1 MAQVTLT
8 NLISKLSPELK
19 QALEI
24 SAGAAMNQGVPAI
37 EIEHWLLQLISQKD
51 DGLTQLWRSQNIDV
65 EKVVNELTTKV
76 GRLPKGNEGQ
86 PTLSPQ
92 LTELIK
98 DAWMIASVNFGQ
110 GQIISL
116 HLIQSLLQQ
125 NVMGMSTLTLASL
138 SEVSSQA
145 LQGLITKT
153 KVSKEAGSVPGQAS
167 SDSGDAL
174 SKYTIN
180 LTQQALDGKI
190 DPISGRNSEV
200 RKAIDILCRKRQN
213 NPIFVGEPG
222 VGKTAVVE
230 GLALR
235 IAAGD
240 VPSAIQGVQLHSL
253 DLGLLQA
260 GASVKGEFENRLKD
274 VINEVK
280 NSETPIIVFIDEA
293 HTLIGAGGAAGQND
307 AANLLK
313 PALARGEFKTLAA
326 TTWAEYKKYF
336 EKDPALTRR
345 FQLVTVEEPSAED
358 AIQMLR
364 GVADSLQSHH
374 GAFITESAI
383 EASVNLS
390 VRYLPSRQLPDKAIS
405 LLDTAS
411 ARIALTQGAKPEL
424 IESLEQRIRYKKNE
438 LVARQK
444 EQDLFGGDSKE
455 IASLLTSINA
465 DEAQLTSLNSQW
477 LKEVDLV
484 DQIKALQTQIGHW
497 GKYVN
502 DETSNVQSSDDEL
515 SDTQTDIS
523 AEDGNSNDLA
533 TLQHDLS
540 ALRENLS
547 TLQGETPLVQALVDA
562 NTIAEIIGSW
572 TGIPVGTMLSD
583 EIEKLLSLESQL
595 DQRVI
600 GQNVAKQE
608 LAKSIRISRA
618 GLTDN
623 RKPIGVFL
631 MCGPSG
637 VGKTETAMALAEQL
651 YGGTNDLTV
660 INMTEFKEE
669 HKISMLLGSP
679 AGYVGFGEGGVLTE
693 AIRRNPY
700 SVLLL
705 DEMEKAHP
713 GVHDLFYQI
722 FDKGSIKD
730 SEGRTVDFKN
740 TIIIMTSNAADQAI
754 CDACDDSEETLDNAV
769 LLETIRPEL
778 QRFFKPAFL
787 GRTTIVPYYPLSDNE
802 LAKITEIALNRIKKK
817 LAEQYQA
824 TFHWDESFVDYVINK
839 NSDPTTGGRAVEQ
852 IINRSLMP
860 KLAEEC
866 ILRLSRSETINHV
879 EVTGISGSNFELS
892 IS

>member
-1 MAQVTLT
+1 MTQVTLT
-8 NLISKLSPELK
+8 NLVAKLSPELK
-19 QALEI
+19 RALEA
-24 SAGAAMNQGVPAI
+24 SAGAAMNQGVAAI
-37 EIEHWLLQLISQKD
+37 EPEHWLLTLLNQQDMHLKTLIESQKINQD
-51 DGLTQLWRSQNIDV
+51 QLAS
-65 EKVVNELTTKV
+65 ELAN
-76 GRLPKGNEGQ
+76 RIESLPKVQDSQ
-86 PTLSPQ
+86 PTLSHA
-92 LTELIK
+92 LTELLK
-98 DAWMIASVNFGQ
+98 DAWMIASVNYGH
-110 GQIISL
+110 GEIISL
-116 HLIQSLLQQ
+116 HLVQALLQQ
-125 NVMGMSTLTLASL
+125 NVMG
-138 SEVSSQA
+138 VSSNNLESLQNVSTES
-145 LQGLITKT
+145 LQGLINKT
-153 KVSKEAGSVPGQAS
+153 PVKRATQKSTGEAS
-167 SDSGDAL
+167 SAANTASANDAL

-180 LTQQALDGKI
+180 LTQQAIEGNI

-235 IAAGD
+235 IAAD
-240 VPSAIQGVQLHSL
+240 EVPSALQGVQLHSL

-280 NSETPIIVFIDEA
+280 NSDVPIIVFIDEA

-313 PALARGEFKTLAA
+313 PALARGEFKTIAA

-345 FQLVTVEEPSAED
+345 FQVVTVEEPNAED
-358 AIQMLR
+358 AKQMLR
-364 GVADSLQSHH
+364 GIAASLQKHH

-383 EASVNLS
+383 DAAVNLS
-390 VRYLPSRQLPDKAIS
+390 IRYLPSRQLPDKAIS

-411 ARIALTQGAKPEL
+411 ARIALTQGAKPEV
-424 IESLEQRIRYKKNE
+424 IEALEQTIRYQQNE
-438 LVARQK
+438 QSALEK
-444 EQDLFGGDSKE
+444 EFDLFGTGAEE
-455 IASLLTSINA
+455 IAELKQEIATNQSQLAAYQTRWEQEITLVDEIKVLQQSITESEA
-465 DEAQLTSLNSQW
+465 PDEAQQNQLNA
-477 LKEVDLV
+477 LF
-484 DQIKALQTQIGHW
+484 DQ
-497 GKYVN
+497 
-502 DETSNVQSSDDEL
+502 
-515 SDTQTDIS
+515 
-523 AEDGNSNDLA
+523 
-533 TLQHDLS
+533 
-540 ALRENLS
+540 LRE
-547 TLQGETPLVQALVDA
+547 LQGEEPLVNAMVDDA
-562 NTIAEIIGSW
+562 TIAQVISGW
-572 TGIPVGTMLSD
+572 TGIPVGNMMSD
-583 EIEKLLSLESQL
+583 EIARLLSLESEL
-595 DQRVI
+595 DKRVI

-608 LAKSIRISRA
+608 LAKAIRISRA

-651 YGGTNDLTV
+651 YGGSNDLTV

-722 FDKGSIKD
+722 FDKGHIKD

-740 TIIIMTSNAADQAI
+740 TLIIMTSNAADQAI
-754 CDACDDSEETLDNAV
+754 CDVCDENAERISNDE
-769 LLETIRPEL
+769 LLEAIRPDL
-778 QRFFKPAFL
+778 QRYFKPAFL
-787 GRTTIVPYYPLSDNE
+787 GRTTIVPYYPLNDDE
-802 LAKITEIALNRIKKK
+802 LAKITEIALNRIRKKTGRTVSSE
-817 LAEQYQA
+817 L
-824 TFHWDESFVDYVINK
+824 YVGCRFCGFGCQQK
-839 NSDPTTGGRAVEQ
+839 HRPYDRW
-852 IINRSLMP
+852 
-860 KLAEEC
+860 
-866 ILRLSRSETINHV
+866 SR
-879 EVTGISGSNFELS
+879 G
-892 IS
+892 

>member
-1 MAQVTLT
+1 MTQVTLT
-8 NLISKLSPELK
+8 NLVAKLSPELK
-19 QALEI
+19 QALEV
-24 SAGAAMNQGVPAI
+24 SAGAAMNQNVPSI
-37 EIEHWLLQLISQKD
+37 ETEHWLLQLLSQQDKH
-51 DGLTQLWRSQNIDV
+51 LNSLIQSQNLSQDNL
-65 EKVVNELTTKV
+65 VNELSSKIA
-76 GRLPKGNEGQ
+76 RFPKGNEGQ
-86 PTLSPQ
+86 PTLSQ
-92 LTELIK
+92 ALTEIVK
-98 DAWMIASVNFGQ
+98 DAWMIASVNYGH
-110 GQIISL
+110 GEVISL
-116 HLIQSLLQQ
+116 HLIQAMLQQ
-125 NVMGMSTLTLASL
+125 NVLGMNTLQLESL
-138 SEVSSQA
+138 QSVSLES
-145 LQGLITKT
+145 LQGLINKT
-153 KVSKEAGSVPGQAS
+153 AVARAKTGVAAADGTGGAPVGN
-167 SDSGDAL
+167 DAL
-174 SKYTIN
+174 SKYTTN
-180 LTQQALDGKI
+180 LTQQALDGNI

-213 NPIFVGEPG
+213 NPIMVGEPG

-235 IAAGD
+235 IAANE
-240 VPSAIQGVQLHSL
+240 VPGALQGVQIHSL

-280 NSETPIIVFIDEA
+280 NSEKPIIVFIDEA

-313 PALARGEFKTLAA
+313 PALARGEFKTIAA

-345 FQLVTVEEPSAED
+345 FQVVSIEEPNAED
-358 AIQMLR
+358 AKQMLR
-364 GVADSLQSHH
+364 GIAASLQKHH
-374 GAFITESAI
+374 GAFIAESAI
-383 EASVNLS
+383 DAAVHLS
-390 VRYLPSRQLPDKAIS
+390 IRYLPSRQLPDKAIS

-411 ARIALTQGAKPEL
+411 ARIALTQGAKPEV
-424 IESLEQRIRYKKNE
+424 IEALEQTIRYQQNE
-438 LVARQK
+438 KSALEK
-444 EQDLFGGDSKE
+444 ENALFGIAEDE
-455 IASLLTSINA
+455 IAELTTEIAEN
-465 DEAQLTSLNSQW
+465 EKKLTDYQARW
-477 LKEVDLV
+477 KQEVDLV
-484 DQIKALQTQIGHW
+484 DEIK
-497 GKYVN
+497 
-502 DETSNVQSSDDEL
+502 
-515 SDTQTDIS
+515 
-523 AEDGNSNDLA
+523 
-533 TLQHDLS
+533 TLQQEISDEQAEESVDKAKQDKLNE
-540 ALRENLS
+540 LIDQLGE
-547 TLQGETPLVQALVDA
+547 LQGEEPLVNAMVDD
-562 NTIAEIIGSW
+562 NTIAQVIANW
-572 TGIPVGTMLSD
+572 TGIPVGNMMSD
-583 EIEKLLSLESQL
+583 EIARLLSLEEEL
-595 DQRVI
+595 DKRVI

-608 LAKSIRISRA
+608 LAKAIRISRA
-618 GLTDN
+618 GLTDS

-651 YGGTNDLTV
+651 YGGSNDLTV

-722 FDKGSIKD
+722 FDKGHIKD

-754 CDACDDSEETLDNAV
+754 CDVCADNSERLSNEE
-769 LLETIRPEL
+769 LLEAIRPDL
-778 QRFFKPAFL
+778 QHYFKPAFL
-787 GRTTIVPYYPLSDNE
+787 GRTTIVPYYPLNDGE
-802 LAKITEIALNRIKKK
+802 LAKITEISLNRIKKK

-824 TFHWDESFVDYVINK
+824 SFTWDEGFVDYVVGK
-839 NSDPTTGGRAVEQ
+839 NTDPTTGGRAVEQ

-866 ILRLSRSETINHV
+866 ISRLSLQQPITQVSVTAANSE
-879 EVTGISGSNFELS
+879 EGFELT
-892 IS
+892 IQ

>member
-1 MAQVTLT
+1 MTQVTLT
-8 NLISKLSPELK
+8 NLVGKLSTELK
-19 QALEI
+19 QALEV

-37 EIEHWLLQLISQKD
+37 EVEHWLLQLI
-51 DGLTQLWRSQNIDV
+51 TQNDAQLQQLMNSQNLPQEQLIA
-65 EKVVNELTTKV
+65 ELTDKIT
-76 GRLPKGNEGQ
+76 RLPKGSEGQ
-86 PTLSPQ
+86 PTLSHE

-98 DAWMIASVNFGQ
+98 DAWMLASVNYGHAQ
-110 GQIISL
+110 VISL
-116 HLIQSLLQQ
+116 HLIQALLQQ
-125 NVMGMSTLTLASL
+125 NVMGISSLQLKTLESL
-138 SEVSSQA
+138 SLES
-145 LQGLITKT
+145 LQGLINKT
-153 KVSKEAGSVPGQAS
+153 PVARSQQSSVSGSVDATPAGN
-167 SDSGDAL
+167 DAL

-190 DPISGRNSEV
+190 DPISGRNAEV

-213 NPIFVGEPG
+213 NPILVGEPG

-235 IAAGD
+235 IAVD
-240 VPSAIQGVQLHSL
+240 EVPAALQGVQIHSL

-280 NSETPIIVFIDEA
+280 NSEQPIVVFIDEA

-345 FQLVTVEEPSAED
+345 FQVVTIEEPNAED
-358 AIQMLR
+358 AMQMLR
-364 GVADSLQSHH
+364 GIAASLQKHH
-374 GAFITESAI
+374 GAFIAESAI
-383 EASVNLS
+383 DAAVNLS
-390 VRYLPSRQLPDKAIS
+390 IRYLPSRQLPDKAIS

-411 ARIALTQGAKPEL
+411 ARIALTQGSKPEV
-424 IESLEQRIRYKKNE
+424 IETLEQTIRYQKNE
-438 LVARQK
+438 KAALEK
-444 EQDLFGGDSKE
+444 ENALFGISEQE
-455 IASLLTSINA
+455 IQILQQEI
-465 DEAQLTSLNSQW
+465 EANEAKLCDYQVRW
-477 LKEVDLV
+477 KKEVDLV
-484 DQIKALQTQIGHW
+484 EAIKLLQQEITEQQEANEVDEGKQQALNIAMQ
-497 GKYVN
+497 
-502 DETSNVQSSDDEL
+502 EL
-515 SDTQTDIS
+515 SDV
-523 AEDGNSNDLA
+523 
-533 TLQHDLS
+533 
-540 ALRENLS
+540 
-547 TLQGETPLVQALVDA
+547 QGEEPLVNAMVDD
-562 NTIAEIIGSW
+562 NTIAQIIANW
-572 TGIPVGTMLSD
+572 TGIPVGNMMSD
-583 EIEKLLSLESQL
+583 EIAKLLTLEQVL
-595 DQRVI
+595 DNRVI

-608 LAKSIRISRA
+608 LAKAIRISRA

-651 YGGTNDLTV
+651 YGGSNDLTV

-722 FDKGSIKD
+722 FDKGHIKD

-754 CDACDDSEETLDNAV
+754 CDACDATQERIDNDE

-778 QRFFKPAFL
+778 QHYFKPAFL
-787 GRTTIVPYYPLSDNE
+787 GRTTIIPYYPLNDDE

-824 TFHWDESFVDYVINK
+824 TFSWDENFVQYVVAK
-839 NSDPTTGGRAVEQ
+839 NTDPTTGGRAVEQ

-866 ILRLSRSETINHV
+866 IGRLSRKEPISQV
-879 EVTGISGSNFELS
+879 SVTSPSSHQGFELK
-892 IS
+892 IN

>member
-1 MAQVTLT
+1 MTQVTLT
-8 NLISKLSPELK
+8 NLVAKLSPELK
-19 QALEI
+19 RALEA
-24 SAGAAMNQGVPAI
+24 SAGAAMNQGVAAI
-37 EIEHWLLQLISQKD
+37 EPEHWLLTLLNQQDTHLKTLIESQKINQD
-51 DGLTQLWRSQNIDV
+51 QLAS
-65 EKVVNELTTKV
+65 ELAN
-76 GRLPKGNEGQ
+76 RIEHLPKVQ
-86 PTLSPQ
+86 DSQSTLSHA
-92 LTELIK
+92 LTELLK
-98 DAWMIASVNFGQ
+98 DAWMIASVNYGH
-110 GQIISL
+110 GEIISL
-116 HLIQSLLQQ
+116 HLVQALLQQ
-125 NVMGMSTLTLASL
+125 NIMGVSGNNLESLQNVSTES
-138 SEVSSQA
+138 
-145 LQGLITKT
+145 LQGLINKT
-153 KVSKEAGSVPGQAS
+153 PVKRATQQSTGEAS
-167 SDSGDAL
+167 SAANTASANDAL

-180 LTQQALDGKI
+180 LTQQAIEGNI

-235 IAAGD
+235 IAAD
-240 VPSAIQGVQLHSL
+240 EVPSALQGVQLHSL

-280 NSETPIIVFIDEA
+280 NSDVPIIVFIDEA

-313 PALARGEFKTLAA
+313 PALARGEFKTIAA

-345 FQLVTVEEPSAED
+345 FQVVTVEEPNAED
-358 AIQMLR
+358 AKQMLR
-364 GVADSLQSHH
+364 GIAASLQKHH

-383 EASVNLS
+383 DAAVNLS
-390 VRYLPSRQLPDKAIS
+390 IRYLPSRQLPDKAIS

-411 ARIALTQGAKPEL
+411 ARIALTQGAKPEV
-424 IESLEQRIRYKKNE
+424 IEALEQTIRYQQNE
-438 LVARQK
+438 QSALEK
-444 EQDLFGGDSKE
+444 EFDLFGTGAEE
-455 IASLLTSINA
+455 IAELKQEITTNQSQLA
-465 DEAQLTSLNSQW
+465 DYQTRWEQEIT
-477 LKEVDLV
+477 LV
-484 DQIKALQTQIGHW
+484 DEIKALQQSITESETP
-497 GKYVN
+497 
-502 DETSNVQSSDDEL
+502 DEAQQSQL
-515 SDTQTDIS
+515 
-523 AEDGNSNDLA
+523 N
-533 TLQHDLS
+533 
-540 ALRENLS
+540 ALLDQLHE
-547 TLQGETPLVQALVDA
+547 LQGEEPLVNAMVDDA
-562 NTIAEIIGSW
+562 TIAQVISGW
-572 TGIPVGTMLSD
+572 TGIPVGNMMSD
-583 EIEKLLSLESQL
+583 EIARLLSLESEL
-595 DQRVI
+595 DKRVI

-608 LAKSIRISRA
+608 LAKAIRISRA

-651 YGGTNDLTV
+651 YGGSNDLTV

-722 FDKGSIKD
+722 FDKGHIKD

-740 TIIIMTSNAADQAI
+740 TLIIMTSNAADQAI
-754 CDACDDSEETLDNAV
+754 CDVCDENAERISNDE
-769 LLETIRPEL
+769 LLEAIRPDL
-778 QRFFKPAFL
+778 QRYFKPAFL
-787 GRTTIVPYYPLSDNE
+787 GRTTIVPYYPLNDDE
-802 LAKITEIALNRIKKK
+802 LAKITEIALNRIRKK

-824 TFHWDESFVDYVINK
+824 SFTWDAGFVDLVVSK
-839 NSDPTTGGRAVEQ
+839 NTDPTTGGRAVEQ

-866 ILRLSRSETINHV
+866 IARLSAQQPISQ
-879 EVTGISGSNFELS
+879 VTVTAASTPKGFELD
-892 IS
+892 IQ

>member
-1 MAQVTLT
+1 MTQVTLT
-8 NLISKLSPELK
+8 NLVAKLSPELK
-19 QALEI
+19 QALEV
-24 SAGAAMNQGVPAI
+24 SAGAAMNQNVPSI
-37 EIEHWLLQLISQKD
+37 ETEHWLLQLLSQQDKH
-51 DGLTQLWRSQNIDV
+51 LNSLIQSQNLSQDNL
-65 EKVVNELTTKV
+65 VNELSSKIA
-76 GRLPKGNEGQ
+76 RFPKGNEGQ
-86 PTLSPQ
+86 PTLSQ
-92 LTELIK
+92 ALTEIVK
-98 DAWMIASVNFGQ
+98 DAWMIASVNYGH
-110 GQIISL
+110 GEVISL
-116 HLIQSLLQQ
+116 HLIQAMLQQ
-125 NVMGMSTLTLASL
+125 NVLGMNTLQLESL
-138 SEVSSQA
+138 QSVSLES
-145 LQGLITKT
+145 LQGLINKT
-153 KVSKEAGSVPGQAS
+153 AVARAKTGAAAVDGTGGAPVGN
-167 SDSGDAL
+167 DAL
-174 SKYTIN
+174 SKYTTN
-180 LTQQALDGKI
+180 LTQQALDGNI

-213 NPIFVGEPG
+213 NPIMVGEPG

-235 IAAGD
+235 IAANE
-240 VPSAIQGVQLHSL
+240 VPGALQGVQIHSL

-280 NSETPIIVFIDEA
+280 NSEKPIIVFIDEA

-313 PALARGEFKTLAA
+313 PALARGEFKTIAA

-345 FQLVTVEEPSAED
+345 FQVVSIEEPNAED
-358 AIQMLR
+358 AKQMLR
-364 GVADSLQSHH
+364 GIAASLQKHH
-374 GAFITESAI
+374 GAFIAESAI
-383 EASVNLS
+383 DAAVHLS
-390 VRYLPSRQLPDKAIS
+390 IRYLPSRQLPDKAIS

-411 ARIALTQGAKPEL
+411 ARIALTQGAKPEV
-424 IESLEQRIRYKKNE
+424 IEALEQTIRYQQNEKSALEKENALFGIAEDEIAELTTEIAENEKKLTDYQARWKQEVNLVDEIKTLQQEISDEQAEESVDKAKQDKLNE
-438 LVARQK
+438 LI
-444 EQDLFGGDSKE
+444 D
-455 IASLLTSINA
+455 
-465 DEAQLTSLNSQW
+465 QLG
-477 LKEVDLV
+477 E
-484 DQIKALQTQIGHW
+484 
-497 GKYVN
+497 
-502 DETSNVQSSDDEL
+502 
-515 SDTQTDIS
+515 
-523 AEDGNSNDLA
+523 
-533 TLQHDLS
+533 
-540 ALRENLS
+540 
-547 TLQGETPLVQALVDA
+547 LQGEEPLVNAMVDD
-562 NTIAEIIGSW
+562 NTIAQVIANW
-572 TGIPVGTMLSD
+572 TGIPVGNMMSD
-583 EIEKLLSLESQL
+583 EIARLLSLEEEL
-595 DQRVI
+595 DKRVI

-608 LAKSIRISRA
+608 LAKAIRISRA
-618 GLTDN
+618 GLTDS

-651 YGGTNDLTV
+651 YGGSNDLTV

-722 FDKGSIKD
+722 FDKGHIKD

-754 CDACDDSEETLDNAV
+754 CDVCADNSERLSNEE
-769 LLETIRPEL
+769 LLEAIRPDL
-778 QRFFKPAFL
+778 QHYFKPAFL
-787 GRTTIVPYYPLSDNE
+787 GRTTIVPYYPLNDEE
-802 LAKITEIALNRIKKK
+802 LAKITEISLNRIKKK

-824 TFHWDESFVDYVINK
+824 SFTWDEGFVDYVVGK
-839 NSDPTTGGRAVEQ
+839 NTDPTTGGRAVEQ

-866 ILRLSRSETINHV
+866 ISRLSLQQPITQVSVTAANSE
-879 EVTGISGSNFELS
+879 EGFELT
-892 IS
+892 IQ

>member
-1 MAQVTLT
+1 MTQVTLT
-8 NLISKLSPELK
+8 NLVAKLSPELK
-19 QALEI
+19 RALEA
-24 SAGAAMNQGVPAI
+24 SAGAAMNQGVAAI
-37 EIEHWLLQLISQKD
+37 EPEHWLLTLLNQQDTHLKTLIESQKINQD
-51 DGLTQLWRSQNIDV
+51 QLAS
-65 EKVVNELTTKV
+65 ELANRIE
-76 GRLPKGNEGQ
+76 RLPKAQDSQ
-86 PTLSPQ
+86 PTLSHA
-92 LTELIK
+92 LTELLK
-98 DAWMIASVNFGQ
+98 DAWMIASVNYGH
-110 GQIISL
+110 GEIISL
-116 HLIQSLLQQ
+116 HLVQALLQQ
-125 NVMGMSTLTLASL
+125 NVMG
-138 SEVSSQA
+138 VSSNNLESLQNVSTES
-145 LQGLITKT
+145 LQGLINKT
-153 KVSKEAGSVPGQAS
+153 PVKRATQQSTGEAS
-167 SDSGDAL
+167 SAANTASANDAL

-180 LTQQALDGKI
+180 LTQQAIEGNI

-235 IAAGD
+235 IAAD
-240 VPSAIQGVQLHSL
+240 EVPSALQGVQLHSL

-280 NSETPIIVFIDEA
+280 NSDVPIIVFIDEA
-293 HTLIGAGGAAGQND
+293 HTLIGAGGATGQND

-313 PALARGEFKTLAA
+313 PALARGEFKTIAA

-345 FQLVTVEEPSAED
+345 FQVVTVEEPNAED
-358 AIQMLR
+358 AKQMLR
-364 GVADSLQSHH
+364 GIAASLQKHH

-383 EASVNLS
+383 DAAVNLS
-390 VRYLPSRQLPDKAIS
+390 IRYLPSRQLPDKAIS

-411 ARIALTQGAKPEL
+411 ARIALTQGAKPEV
-424 IESLEQRIRYKKNE
+424 IEALEQTIRYQQNE
-438 LVARQK
+438 QSALEK
-444 EQDLFGGDSKE
+444 EFDLFGSGAEE
-455 IASLLTSINA
+455 IAELKQEITTNQSQLA
-465 DEAQLTSLNSQW
+465 DYQTRWEQEIT
-477 LKEVDLV
+477 LV
-484 DQIKALQTQIGHW
+484 DEIKALQQSITESETPDEAQQTQL
-497 GKYVN
+497 N
-502 DETSNVQSSDDEL
+502 
-515 SDTQTDIS
+515 
-523 AEDGNSNDLA
+523 
-533 TLQHDLS
+533 
-540 ALRENLS
+540 ALLDQLHE
-547 TLQGETPLVQALVDA
+547 LQGEEPLVNAMVDDA
-562 NTIAEIIGSW
+562 TIAQVISGW
-572 TGIPVGTMLSD
+572 TGIPVGNMMSD
-583 EIEKLLSLESQL
+583 EIARLLSLESEL
-595 DQRVI
+595 DKRVI

-608 LAKSIRISRA
+608 LAKAIRISRA

-651 YGGTNDLTV
+651 YGGSNDLTV

-722 FDKGSIKD
+722 FDKGHIKD

-740 TIIIMTSNAADQAI
+740 TLIIMTSNAADQAI
-754 CDACDDSEETLDNAV
+754 CDVCDENAERISNDE
-769 LLETIRPEL
+769 LLEAIRPDL
-778 QRFFKPAFL
+778 QRYFKPAFL
-787 GRTTIVPYYPLSDNE
+787 GRTTIVPYYPLNDDE
-802 LAKITEIALNRIKKK
+802 LARITEIALNRIRKK

-824 TFHWDESFVDYVINK
+824 SFTWDAGFVDLVVSK
-839 NSDPTTGGRAVEQ
+839 NTDPTTGGRAVEQ

-866 ILRLSRSETINHV
+866 IARLSAQQPISQ
-879 EVTGISGSNFELS
+879 VTVTAASTPQGFELD
-892 IS
+892 IQ

>member
-1 MAQVTLT
+1 MTQVTLT
-8 NLISKLSPELK
+8 NLVGKLSPELK
-19 QALEI
+19 QALEA
-24 SAGAAMNQGVPAI
+24 SAGAAMNQGVGAI
-37 EIEHWLLQLISQKD
+37 ETEHWILQLISQKD
-51 DGLTQLWRSQNIDV
+51 AKLMALCESQKLSLDAL
-65 EKVVNELTTKV
+65 VNELTKKISM
-76 GRLPKGNEGQ
+76 LPKGNEGQ
-86 PTLSPQ
+86 PTLSHS

-98 DAWMIASVNFGQ
+98 DAWMIASVNYGH
-110 GQIISL
+110 GEIVSL
-116 HLIQSLLQQ
+116 HLIQALMQQ
-125 NVMGMSTLTLASL
+125 NVLGVSTLQLETLSSVSL
-138 SEVSSQA
+138 ES
-145 LQGLITKT
+145 LQGLIKKT
-153 KVSKEAGSVPGQAS
+153 PIARNSAAPSANGSIDTTPAGN
-167 SDSGDAL
+167 DAL
-174 SKYTIN
+174 SKYTVN
-180 LTQQALDGKI
+180 LTQQAIDGNI

-213 NPIFVGEPG
+213 NPIMVGEPG

-235 IAAGD
+235 IAAD
-240 VPSAIQGVQLHSL
+240 EVPSALQGVQIHSL

-280 NSETPIIVFIDEA
+280 SSEIPIIVFIDEA

-313 PALARGEFKTLAA
+313 PALARGEFKTIAA

-345 FQLVTVEEPSAED
+345 FQVVTIEEPNAED
-358 AIQMLR
+358 AMQMLR
-364 GVADSLQSHH
+364 GVAASLQAHH
-374 GAFITESAI
+374 GAFIAESAI
-383 EASVNLS
+383 EAAVNLS
-390 VRYLPSRQLPDKAIS
+390 IRYLPSRQLPDKAIS

-411 ARIALTQGAKPEL
+411 ARIALTQGAKPEVL
-424 IESLEQRIRYKKNE
+424 ETLEQTIRYQENE
-438 LVARQK
+438 KSALEKEDALFSNSAELIKELTLSIEENQK
-444 EQDLFGGDSKE
+444 ALAAYYTRWEKE
-455 IASLLTSINA
+455 I
-465 DEAQLTSLNSQW
+465 E
-477 LKEVDLV
+477 LV
-484 DQIKALQTQIGHW
+484 DQIK
-497 GKYVN
+497 
-502 DETSNVQSSDDEL
+502 SVQQEITEEQEQDAVDATKQKQLDTLRTEL
-515 SDTQTDIS
+515 ADI
-523 AEDGNSNDLA
+523 
-533 TLQHDLS
+533 
-540 ALRENLS
+540 
-547 TLQGETPLVQALVDA
+547 QGEEPLVYAMVDD
-562 NTIAEIIGSW
+562 NTIAQVIANW
-572 TGIPVGTMLSD
+572 TGIPVGNMMSD
-583 EIEKLLSLESQL
+583 EIAKLLTLEDEL
-595 DQRVI
+595 NTRVI
-600 GQNVAKQE
+600 GQDVAKNE
-608 LAKSIRISRA
+608 LAKAIRISRA

-651 YGGTNDLTV
+651 YGGSNDLTV

-722 FDKGSIKD
+722 FDKGHIKD

-754 CDACDDSEETLDNAV
+754 CDVCAKTTDRINNDE
-769 LLETIRPEL
+769 LLEAIRPDL
-778 QRFFKPAFL
+778 QQYFKPAFL
-787 GRTTIVPYYPLSDNE
+787 GRTTIVPYYPLNDEE
-802 LAKITEIALNRIKKK
+802 LAKITEISLNRIKKK

-824 TFHWDESFVDYVINK
+824 SFTWDADFIQFVVDRNT
-839 NSDPTTGGRAVEQ
+839 DPTTGGRAVEQ

-860 KLAEEC
+860 RLAEEC
-866 ILRLSRSETINHV
+866 IGRLSRSEPITQ
-879 EVTGISGSNFELS
+879 VTVSATNNSADFDLS
-892 IS
+892 IK

>member
-1 MAQVTLT
+1 MTQVTLT
-8 NLISKLSPELK
+8 NLVAKLSPDLK
-19 QALEI
+19 QALEV
-24 SAGAAMNQGVPAI
+24 SAGAAMNQNVPSI
-37 EIEHWLLQLISQKD
+37 ETEHWLLQLLSQQDKH
-51 DGLTQLWRSQNIDV
+51 LNSLIQSQNLSQDNL
-65 EKVVNELTTKV
+65 VNELSSKIA
-76 GRLPKGNEGQ
+76 RFPKGNEGQ
-86 PTLSPQ
+86 PTLSQ
-92 LTELIK
+92 ALTEIVK
-98 DAWMIASVNFGQ
+98 DAWMIASVNYGH
-110 GQIISL
+110 GEVISL
-116 HLIQSLLQQ
+116 HLIQAMLQQ
-125 NVMGMSTLTLASL
+125 NVLGMNTLQLESL
-138 SEVSSQA
+138 QSVSLES
-145 LQGLITKT
+145 LQGLINKT
-153 KVSKEAGSVPGQAS
+153 AVARAKTGAAAADGTGDAPVGN
-167 SDSGDAL
+167 DAL
-174 SKYTIN
+174 SKYTTN
-180 LTQQALDGKI
+180 LTQQALDGNI

-213 NPIFVGEPG
+213 NPIMVGEPG

-235 IAAGD
+235 IAANE
-240 VPSAIQGVQLHSL
+240 VPGALQGVQIHSL

-280 NSETPIIVFIDEA
+280 NSEKPIIVFIDEA

-313 PALARGEFKTLAA
+313 PALARGEFKTIAA

-345 FQLVTVEEPSAED
+345 FQVVSIEEPNAED
-358 AIQMLR
+358 AKQMLR
-364 GVADSLQSHH
+364 GIAASLQKHH
-374 GAFITESAI
+374 GAFIAESAI
-383 EASVNLS
+383 DAAVHLS
-390 VRYLPSRQLPDKAIS
+390 IRYLPSRQLPDKAIS

-411 ARIALTQGAKPEL
+411 ARIALTQGAKPEV
-424 IESLEQRIRYKKNE
+424 IEALEQTIRYQQNE
-438 LVARQK
+438 KSALEK
-444 EQDLFGGDSKE
+444 ENALFGIAEDE
-455 IASLLTSINA
+455 IAELTTEIAEN
-465 DEAQLTSLNSQW
+465 EKKLTDYQARW
-477 LKEVDLV
+477 KQEVDLV
-484 DQIKALQTQIGHW
+484 DEIK
-497 GKYVN
+497 
-502 DETSNVQSSDDEL
+502 
-515 SDTQTDIS
+515 
-523 AEDGNSNDLA
+523 
-533 TLQHDLS
+533 TLQQEISDEQAEESVDKAKQDKLNE
-540 ALRENLS
+540 LIDQLGE
-547 TLQGETPLVQALVDA
+547 LQGEEPLVNAMVDD
-562 NTIAEIIGSW
+562 NTIAQVIANW
-572 TGIPVGTMLSD
+572 TGIPVGNMMSD
-583 EIEKLLSLESQL
+583 EIARLLSLEEEL
-595 DQRVI
+595 DKRVI

-608 LAKSIRISRA
+608 LAKAIRISRA
-618 GLTDN
+618 GLTDS

-651 YGGTNDLTV
+651 YGGSNDLTV

-722 FDKGSIKD
+722 FDKGHIKD

-754 CDACDDSEETLDNAV
+754 CDVCADNSERLSNEE
-769 LLETIRPEL
+769 LLEAIRPDL
-778 QRFFKPAFL
+778 QHYFKPAFL
-787 GRTTIVPYYPLSDNE
+787 GRTTIVPYYPLNDEE
-802 LAKITEIALNRIKKK
+802 LAKITEISLNRIKKK

-824 TFHWDESFVDYVINK
+824 SFTWDEGFVDYVVGK
-839 NSDPTTGGRAVEQ
+839 NTDPTTGGRAVEQ

-866 ILRLSRSETINHV
+866 ISRLSLQQPITQVSVTAANSE
-879 EVTGISGSNFELS
+879 EGFELT
-892 IS
+892 IQ

>member
-1 MAQVTLT
+1 MTQVTLT
-8 NLISKLSPELK
+8 NLVGKLSPELK
-19 QALEI
+19 QALEA
-24 SAGAAMNQGVPAI
+24 SAGAAMNQGVGAI
-37 EIEHWLLQLISQKD
+37 ETEHWILQLISQKD
-51 DGLTQLWRSQNIDV
+51 PKLMALCESQKLSLDAL
-65 EKVVNELTTKV
+65 VNELSKKIAM
-76 GRLPKGNEGQ
+76 LPKGSEGQ
-86 PTLSPQ
+86 PTLSHG

-98 DAWMIASVNFGQ
+98 DAWMIASVNYGH
-110 GQIISL
+110 GEIVSL
-116 HLIQSLLQQ
+116 HLIQALMQQ
-125 NVMGMSTLTLASL
+125 NVLGVSTLQLETLSSVSL
-138 SEVSSQA
+138 ES
-145 LQGLITKT
+145 LQGLIKKT
-153 KVSKEAGSVPGQAS
+153 PIARNSAAPSTGGSFDTTPAGN
-167 SDSGDAL
+167 DAL
-174 SKYTIN
+174 SKYTVN
-180 LTQQALDGKI
+180 LTQQAIDGNI

-213 NPIFVGEPG
+213 NPIMVGEPG

-235 IAAGD
+235 IAAD
-240 VPSAIQGVQLHSL
+240 EVPSALQGVQIHSL

-280 NSETPIIVFIDEA
+280 TSEVPIIVFIDEA

-313 PALARGEFKTLAA
+313 PALARGEFKTIAA

-345 FQLVTVEEPSAED
+345 FQVVTIEEPNAED
-358 AIQMLR
+358 AMQMLR
-364 GVADSLQSHH
+364 GVAASLQAHH
-374 GAFITESAI
+374 GAFIAESAI
-383 EASVNLS
+383 EAAVNLS
-390 VRYLPSRQLPDKAIS
+390 IRYLPSRQLPDKAIS

-411 ARIALTQGAKPEL
+411 ARIALTQGAKPEVL
-424 IESLEQRIRYKKNE
+424 ETLEQTIRYQENE
-438 LVARQK
+438 KSALEK
-444 EQDLFGGDSKE
+444 EDALFSNSAELIKELTQSIEENQQTLAAYYTRWEKE
-455 IASLLTSINA
+455 I
-465 DEAQLTSLNSQW
+465 E
-477 LKEVDLV
+477 LV
-484 DQIKALQTQIGHW
+484 DQIKTVQQEITEEQEQDAVDANKQKQLDTLRTAL
-497 GKYVN
+497 
-502 DETSNVQSSDDEL
+502 
-515 SDTQTDIS
+515 
-523 AEDGNSNDLA
+523 AE
-533 TLQHDLS
+533 
-540 ALRENLS
+540 
-547 TLQGETPLVQALVDA
+547 LQGEEPLVYAMVDD
-562 NTIAEIIGSW
+562 NTIAQVIANW
-572 TGIPVGTMLSD
+572 TGIPVGNMMSD
-583 EIEKLLSLESQL
+583 EIAKLLTLEDEL
-595 DQRVI
+595 NTRVI
-600 GQNVAKQE
+600 GQDVAKNE
-608 LAKSIRISRA
+608 LAKAIRISRA

-651 YGGTNDLTV
+651 YGGSNDLTV

-722 FDKGSIKD
+722 FDKGHIKD

-754 CDACDDSEETLDNAV
+754 CDVCAKTTDRIDNDE
-769 LLETIRPEL
+769 LLEAIRPDL
-778 QRFFKPAFL
+778 QQYFKPAFL
-787 GRTTIVPYYPLSDNE
+787 GRTTIVPYYPLNDEE
-802 LAKITEIALNRIKKK
+802 LAKITEISLNRIKKK

-824 TFHWDESFVDYVINK
+824 SFTWDADFIQFVVDRNT
-839 NSDPTTGGRAVEQ
+839 DPTTGGRAVEQ

-860 KLAEEC
+860 RLAEEC
-866 ILRLSRSETINHV
+866 IGRLSRSEPITQ
-879 EVTGISGSNFELS
+879 VTVSATNNSADFDLS
-892 IS
+892 IK

>member
-1 MAQVTLT
+1 
-8 NLISKLSPELK
+8 
-19 QALEI
+19 
-24 SAGAAMNQGVPAI
+24 
-37 EIEHWLLQLISQKD
+37 
-51 DGLTQLWRSQNIDV
+51 
-65 EKVVNELTTKV
+65 
-76 GRLPKGNEGQ
+76 
-86 PTLSPQ
+86 
-92 LTELIK
+92 
-98 DAWMIASVNFGQ
+98 
-110 GQIISL
+110 
-116 HLIQSLLQQ
+116 
-125 NVMGMSTLTLASL
+125 
-138 SEVSSQA
+138 
-145 LQGLITKT
+145 
-153 KVSKEAGSVPGQAS
+153 
-167 SDSGDAL
+167 
-174 SKYTIN
+174 
-180 LTQQALDGKI
+180 
-190 DPISGRNSEV
+190 
-200 RKAIDILCRKRQN
+200 
-213 NPIFVGEPG
+213 
-222 VGKTAVVE
+222 
-230 GLALR
+230 
-235 IAAGD
+235 
-240 VPSAIQGVQLHSL
+240 
-253 DLGLLQA
+253 
-260 GASVKGEFENRLKD
+260 
-274 VINEVK
+274 
-280 NSETPIIVFIDEA
+280 
-293 HTLIGAGGAAGQND
+293 
-307 AANLLK
+307 
-313 PALARGEFKTLAA
+313 
-326 TTWAEYKKYF
+326 
-336 EKDPALTRR
+336 
-345 FQLVTVEEPSAED
+345 
-358 AIQMLR
+358 MLR

-497 GKYVN
+497 GKDVN
-502 DETSNVQSSDDEL
+502 DETNNVQSSDDEL
-515 SDTQTDIS
+515 SDSQTDII

-540 ALRENLS
+540 VLRENLS

-705 DEMEKAHP
+705 DEMEKSP
-713 GVHDLFYQI
+713 
-722 FDKGSIKD
+722 
-730 SEGRTVDFKN
+730 
-740 TIIIMTSNAADQAI
+740 
-754 CDACDDSEETLDNAV
+754 
-769 LLETIRPEL
+769 
-778 QRFFKPAFL
+778 
-787 GRTTIVPYYPLSDNE
+787 
-802 LAKITEIALNRIKKK
+802 
-817 LAEQYQA
+817 
-824 TFHWDESFVDYVINK
+824 
-839 NSDPTTGGRAVEQ
+839 
-852 IINRSLMP
+852 
-860 KLAEEC
+860 
-866 ILRLSRSETINHV
+866 SRCA
-879 EVTGISGSNFELS
+879 
-892 IS
+892 

>member
-1 MAQVTLT
+1 MTQVTLT
-8 NLISKLSPELK
+8 NLVGKLSPELK
-19 QALEI
+19 QALEA
-24 SAGAAMNQGVPAI
+24 SAGAAMNQGVGAI
-37 EIEHWLLQLISQKD
+37 EIEHWILQLISQKD
-51 DGLTQLWRSQNIDV
+51 PKLMALCESQKLSLDGL
-65 EKVVNELTTKV
+65 VNELSKKIAM
-76 GRLPKGNEGQ
+76 LPKGSEGQ
-86 PTLSPQ
+86 PTLSHG

-98 DAWMIASVNFGQ
+98 DAWMITSVNYGH
-110 GQIISL
+110 GEIVSL
-116 HLIQSLLQQ
+116 HLIQALMQQ
-125 NVMGMSTLTLASL
+125 NVLGVSTLQLETLSSVSL
-138 SEVSSQA
+138 ES
-145 LQGLITKT
+145 LQGLIKKT
-153 KVSKEAGSVPGQAS
+153 PIARNSAAPSAGGSVDTTPAGS
-167 SDSGDAL
+167 DAL
-174 SKYTIN
+174 SKYTVN
-180 LTQQALDGKI
+180 LTQQAIDGNI

-213 NPIFVGEPG
+213 NPIMVGEPG

-235 IAAGD
+235 IATD
-240 VPSAIQGVQLHSL
+240 EVPSALQGVQIHSL

-280 NSETPIIVFIDEA
+280 TSEVPIIVFIDEA

-313 PALARGEFKTLAA
+313 PALARGEFKTIAA

-345 FQLVTVEEPSAED
+345 FQVVTIEEPNAED
-358 AIQMLR
+358 AMQMLR
-364 GVADSLQSHH
+364 GVAASLQAHH
-374 GAFITESAI
+374 GAFIAESAI
-383 EASVNLS
+383 EAAVNLS
-390 VRYLPSRQLPDKAIS
+390 IRYLPSRQLPDKAIS

-411 ARIALTQGAKPEL
+411 ARIALTQGAKPEVL
-424 IESLEQRIRYKKNE
+424 ETLEQTIRYQENE
-438 LVARQK
+438 KSALDK
-444 EQDLFGGDSKE
+444 EDALFSNSAELIKELTQSIEENQQTLAAYYTRWEKE
-455 IASLLTSINA
+455 I
-465 DEAQLTSLNSQW
+465 E
-477 LKEVDLV
+477 LV
-484 DQIKALQTQIGHW
+484 DQIKT
-497 GKYVN
+497 
-502 DETSNVQSSDDEL
+502 VQQEITEEQEQDAVDANKQKQLDTLRTEL
-515 SDTQTDIS
+515 
-523 AEDGNSNDLA
+523 AE
-533 TLQHDLS
+533 
-540 ALRENLS
+540 
-547 TLQGETPLVQALVDA
+547 LQGEEPLVYAMVDD
-562 NTIAEIIGSW
+562 NTIAQVIANW
-572 TGIPVGTMLSD
+572 TGIPVGNMMSD
-583 EIEKLLSLESQL
+583 EIAKLLTLEDEL
-595 DQRVI
+595 NTRVI
-600 GQNVAKQE
+600 GQDVAKNE
-608 LAKSIRISRA
+608 LAKAIRISRA

-651 YGGTNDLTV
+651 YGGSNDLTV

-722 FDKGSIKD
+722 FDKGHIKD

-754 CDACDDSEETLDNAV
+754 CDVCAKTTDRIDNDE
-769 LLETIRPEL
+769 LLEAIRPDL
-778 QRFFKPAFL
+778 QQYFKPAFL
-787 GRTTIVPYYPLSDNE
+787 GRTTIVPYYPLNDEE
-802 LAKITEIALNRIKKK
+802 LAKITEISLNRIKKK

-824 TFHWDESFVDYVINK
+824 SFTWDADFIQFVVDRNT
-839 NSDPTTGGRAVEQ
+839 DPTTGGRAVEQ

-860 KLAEEC
+860 RLAEEC
-866 ILRLSRSETINHV
+866 IGRLSRSEPITQ
-879 EVTGISGSNFELS
+879 VTVSATNNSADFDLS
-892 IS
+892 IK